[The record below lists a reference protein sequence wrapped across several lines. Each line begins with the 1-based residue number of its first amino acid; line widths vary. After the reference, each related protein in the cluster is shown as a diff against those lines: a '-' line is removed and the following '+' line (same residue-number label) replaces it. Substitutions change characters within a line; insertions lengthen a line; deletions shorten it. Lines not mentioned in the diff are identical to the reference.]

1 MSTSTIELREDP
13 ETQLPDH
20 LLSLPG
26 GEWALWRSAV
36 LRGAGFPSTNLLKL
50 AAPEIAAAAD
60 WLISVETDAR
70 QLQQQALQS
79 LREQLHSLPG
89 EFTEAEKALKSSL
102 SKAIKKLTRGDLPPT
117 PVISS
122 TNDSLAAY
130 EAARLSVDQ
139 ARSAYD
145 EAFNNGLA
153 SLSRNI
159 KQVAE
164 GSLFREA
171 VTWQNRHALK
181 RAIDSLLRMPDS
193 VRHAE
198 RRGSEELVAKYLQRY
213 AVKNDTIGFFGPVG
227 WARLDETEESLQVEM
242 GPELI
247 EARGVYLEVWC
258 VDALMQKLNAQPA
271 LRPWMTPRRLPTI
284 RLEGMTLHHP
294 VSGTRK
300 ISFEQKT
307 VLDLCDGRGNA
318 KELARQLMNSHPTNF
333 KSEALV
339 YGLLQALRDKAL
351 IFWGF
356 EVPYELHPERELR
369 NQLSKIDDENLREM
383 TLAPLDEL
391 ELARDGISR
400 AAGDS
405 EKLDEA
411 FANFETT
418 FSRLT
423 DQAPTR
429 GAGKLY
435 AARTLVYE
443 DCRRGIDVVL
453 GRKVLERLEQP
464 LSLLLSSCRWLTSEM
479 AKIYR
484 AEFKKVYQ
492 QLVAAQGKT
501 QVDALAFWLQ
511 AHPLVFTDRESLLA
525 NLVTEFQ
532 ARWADILGFPLG
544 ENRVQFQSGK
554 LRPRVSAA
562 FDAPAPGWSTARH
575 HSPDLMI
582 VAESVEAIQRGEF
595 HFVMGELHVGTNT
608 LGASSFCSQHPA
620 PNELLDYL
628 ESDLPGATAVP
639 MQLAEFLTSRTTIRL
654 VSRDVYRIEI
664 ERESFTPDRSRALPI
679 ADLLVEEC
687 AGELMVRTRDGRL
700 SFEIVEVF
708 GGLLSGLVVDLFKL
722 LPSAS
727 HTPRVTIDD
736 LTIMREGWNFGP
748 ATMSWAFVKDESE
761 RYLACK
767 RWAEELKLPG
777 RVFVKVPV
785 ESKPF
790 YIDLESPVYVN
801 VLSRMVRRTLESEG
815 EKGVVKLTEM
825 MPGIEQVWLP
835 DAAGNRY
842 TSELRI
848 VALDLASPDPTH

>member
-1 MSTSTIELREDP
+1 MQSTSVLELKEDP
-13 ETQLPDH
+13 QTQLPDH
-20 LLSLPG
+20 LLPLPD

-36 LRGAGFPSTNLLKL
+36 LRGAGFPSTDLLKL
-50 AAPEIAAAAD
+50 AASEIAAAAD
-60 WLISVETDAR
+60 WLIAAENDAR
-70 QLQQQALQS
+70 QLQRHAVES
-79 LREQLHSLPG
+79 LRGQLHTLPG

-117 PVISS
+117 PVI
-122 TNDSLAAY
+122 TAANDSLAAY
-130 EAARLSVDQ
+130 EAARLRVDQ

-145 EAFNNGLA
+145 EAFGNGLV

-164 GSLFREA
+164 RNLFREA

-181 RAIDSLLRMPDS
+181 RAIDSLLRMPDN

-227 WARLDETEESLQVEM
+227 WVRLDETEPSISVEA
-242 GPELI
+242 GAELI
-247 EARGVYLEVWC
+247 DHRGVYLEVWC
-258 VDALMQKLNAQPA
+258 VEALMEKLNADPA
-271 LRPWMTPRRLPTI
+271 LRPWMTPRRLPTV
-284 RLEGMTLHHP
+284 RVEGTTLYHP
-294 VSGTRK
+294 VSGTRR

-307 VLDLCDGRGNA
+307 VL
-318 KELARQLMNSHPTNF
+318 ELADGSRNAIDLARLLMDSHPAAF

-369 NQLSKIDDENLREM
+369 KQLNLIDDEDLRRI

-391 ELARDGISR
+391 ELARDQIR
-400 AAGDS
+400 HAAGDS
-405 EKLDEA
+405 KKLDEA
-411 FANFETT
+411 FVNFETT

-423 DQAPTR
+423 GQAPTR

-443 DCRRGIDVVL
+443 DCRRGIDVTL
-453 GRKVLERLEQP
+453 GRQILERLEQP
-464 LSLLLSSCRWLTSEM
+464 LSLLLSSCRWLTCEL
-479 AKIYR
+479 ARVYR
-484 AEFKKVYQ
+484 HEFQKVYD
-492 QLVAAQGKT
+492 QLVAAQKKT

-525 NLVTEFQ
+525 NIIHEFQ
-532 ARWADILGFPLG
+532 ARWAGILALPLG
-544 ENRVQFQSGK
+544 ESRVQYQSGK

-562 FDAPAPGWSTARH
+562 FNAPAPGWTMARH

-582 VAESVEAIQRGEF
+582 VAENVEAIQRGDY
-595 HFVMGELHVGTNT
+595 HFVMGELHVATNT
-608 LGASSFCSQHPA
+608 LCASSFCSQHPA
-620 PNELLDYL
+620 PNELLDYF
-628 ESDLPGATAVP
+628 ESDLPEMRAVP

-654 VSRDVYRIEI
+654 VPRDAYRIEFQK
-664 ERESFTPDRSRALPI
+664 ESFTPDRSKALAI
-679 ADLLVEEC
+679 ADLVVEEC
-687 AGELMVRTRDGRL
+687 AGELMVRTRDGRM
-700 SFEIVEVF
+700 SFEIIEVF

-722 LPSAS
+722 LPSES

-736 LTIMREGWNFGP
+736 VTIMREAWNFGP
-748 ATMSWAFVKDESE
+748 ATMSWAFAKDENE
-761 RYLACK
+761 RYLACR
-767 RWAEELKLPG
+767 RWVEEQKLPS

-825 MPGIEQVWLP
+825 MPGVEQVWLP

-842 TSELRI
+842 TSELRV
-848 VALDLASPDPTH
+848 VALDLGQS